1 MALTAILGNCC
12 LRQYALLA
20 QSAEQL
26 TLNQWVPGSIPGE
39 RTKPQ
44 FLLTRTGV
52 SYSRQLSCIKK
63 RALIPFGNKS
73 ETEYPHSEPMHP
85 LPVIM
90 TMHSNQL

>member
-52 SYSRQLSCIKK
+52 SLIMASAALQLNENSQ
-63 RALIPFGNKS
+63 S
-73 ETEYPHSEPMHP
+73 EVSSIT
-85 LPVIM
+85 
-90 TMHSNQL
+90 